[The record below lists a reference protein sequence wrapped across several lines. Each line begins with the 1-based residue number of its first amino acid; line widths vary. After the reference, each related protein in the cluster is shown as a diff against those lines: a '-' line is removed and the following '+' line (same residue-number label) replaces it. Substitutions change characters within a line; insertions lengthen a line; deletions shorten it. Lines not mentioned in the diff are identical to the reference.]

1 MANSIFLATKE
12 LTKIYGSNTVLSNVS
27 IDFYKG
33 EVHALIGENGAGKST
48 LCKMLSGAISPASGK
63 ILIEGQ
69 EYASLSPEESKKLGV
84 GMVYQEFNLVAEL
97 SVYENMF
104 IGKELKKGAF
114 LDKKEMIRRA
124 KEVFENM
131 GVELDVMKTISQ
143 LSVAYCQL
151 VEIAKALLE
160 NSKLIIFDEPTAPLT
175 NNEVDVLFEII
186 HRLKKQGIAIVY
198 ISHRMDEIFNICD
211 KVTVLRDG
219 QYITTQT
226 IEETTR
232 EDLIRLMIGR
242 ELSSEFPDRVENI
255 YKNNEVILEVENL
268 TTNKIQNVSFQLK
281 KGEILGLSGLVGS
294 GRSEIVRAVF
304 GADPI
309 KSGEIRINGESVAIK
324 NPKEAIKRGLA
335 LLPEDRKREGLM
347 LNQSIRLN
355 MTITVIDKLSKGP
368 FVNRKLEQENL
379 DHGIS
384 LLSVKLASVEN
395 PVTSLSGG
403 NQQKVVLAK
412 WISTGNEILLFDEPT
427 RGIDVGAKKEIYDFL
442 FKLKSE
448 GKSMIIISSEMP
460 EILGLCDR
468 ILVMYEGKLMGELDA
483 KDATQEK
490 ILTLASG
497 IAG

>member
-12 LTKIYGSNTVLSNVS
+12 LTKIYDSITVLQGVS

-48 LCKMLSGAISPASGK
+48 LCKMLSGAISPASGQ
-63 ILIEGQ
+63 IVIEGQ
-69 EYASLSPEESKKLGV
+69 AYDGLNPEESKKLGV

-186 HRLKKQGIAIVY
+186 HRLKEQGIAIVY

-226 IEETTR
+226 IEETSR
-232 EDLIRLMIGR
+232 EELIRLMIGR
-242 ELSSEFPDRVENI
+242 ELSSEFPERVENI
-255 YKNNEVILEVENL
+255 YKDDEIIMEVENL
-268 TTNKIQNVSFQLK
+268 NTSKIHDISFQLK

-294 GRSEIVRAVF
+294 GRSEIVRAIF
-304 GADPI
+304 GADRI
-309 KSGEIRINGESVAIK
+309 KSGDIKINGEKVTMKTPQDAIK
-324 NPKEAIKRGLA
+324 KGVA

-347 LNQSIRLN
+347 LNQSIKLN
-355 MTITVIDKLSKGP
+355 MTITFIDKLAKGP
-368 FVNRKLEQENL
+368 FVNKKMEQDSVEK
-379 DHGIS
+379 S
-384 LLSVKLASVEN
+384 VKLLSVKLASVEN
-395 PVTSLSGG
+395 PISSLSGG

-412 WISTGNEILLFDEPT
+412 WISTGCDILFFDEPT

-442 FKLKSE
+442 FRLKNE
-448 GKSMIIISSEMP
+448 GKSIIIISSEMP

-468 ILVMYEGKLMGELDA
+468 ILVMYEGKMMGELDA
-483 KDATQEK
+483 KEATQEK

-497 IAG
+497 ITE